1 MNRKLPE
8 NLNPYTKK
16 KFEAIHT
23 YDPYEGAIKELNQA
37 FHTSYNLLIHH
48 AHEKL
53 GKAHTPVI
61 VIHGTQ
67 AMLFHEDRQETV
79 EIIPYLYHLVKAISH
94 VSFGVYVTLANN
106 GYGAL
111 TLDNREDMEAKCR
124 LIEQALSVLDEE
136 SIPANYAGIQRQTLE
151 NALAMITEV
160 LSSGQ
165 VEQERVAAF
174 GRDNA
179 SLYLDNAAL
188 GAILELDVLHE
199 TVMRWK
205 EQLGPENW
213 QALYVV
219 ICGGHQARYRE
230 VTRQYFERLLHQQEG
245 LGADREDRV
254 VYAEHINEVEAAL
267 DLLARH
273 IVDQTASVAL
283 FNSRTRLQQDLM
295 ADGAAAYLAEL
306 LPG

>member
-8 NLNPYTKK
+8 NLNPHTKK

-37 FHTSYNLLIHH
+37 FHTSYNLLIHN
-48 AHEKL
+48 AHETL

-61 VIHGTQ
+61 VMHGTQ
-67 AMLFHEDRQETV
+67 AMLFHEGRQETV

-111 TLDNREDMEAKCR
+111 TPDHREDMVAKCR

-136 SIPANYAGIQRQTLE
+136 PIPANYADIQRQTLE
-151 NALAMITEV
+151 NALAMINEV
-160 LSSGQ
+160 LSTGQ
-165 VEQERVAAF
+165 VAGERVAAF

-179 SLYLDNAAL
+179 QLYLDNAAL
-188 GAILELDVLHE
+188 GAMLELDVLHE
-199 TVMRWK
+199 TVMHWK
-205 EQLGPENW
+205 EQMGPENW

-230 VTRQYFERLLHQQEG
+230 VTKQYFERLLHEQAG

-273 IVDQTASVAL
+273 IVDQAASVAL
-283 FNSRTRLQQDLM
+283 FDSRTRLQQDLM
-295 ADGAAAYLAEL
+295 ADGAGTYLLEL
-306 LPG
+306 LPD